1 MELKRSLVAGIMN
14 KDLDER
20 LIPDGQYRDAMNVT
34 VGTSEGSDVGAL
46 SNELGNTKV
55 SGLAAAATAFSG
67 SSFSLA
73 GAKTIG
79 SISVPSEF
87 LVFWFVKAVGGNII
101 ASYNELTGLTSV
113 LVMDT
118 RAGAANVLN
127 FNTQYL
133 ITGVNYISDLLFWT
147 DGLNPP
153 RRIDTKT
160 NYGFNTFTEEEI
172 NVIVKPPLTAP
183 TLALK
188 TDDSQ
193 TNNITD
199 KFLYFSYR
207 YKYQNNEYSSLA
219 PFSEVAFFPKDF
231 QYDYGTGSNKSMVNF
246 YNAVDVSFNIGSS
259 IVKEIQLVFK
269 DAAGLNVNVI
279 DNFSRQDIVSGKI
292 SAVSLSGTTAT
303 LNGFSNNKI
312 YSVLPANQLTRLFD
326 NVPLKAK
333 AQELI
338 GSRLIYGNYTQ
349 FYNIVDIAKGA
360 IQMNYGIEV
369 VPENRAS
376 GSYVIGEPVK
386 TMRSDR
392 DYEIGIC
399 YVDAYGRMSTVLTT
413 VENSV
418 YIGPENSD
426 TGNKL
431 VLTINNEAPDF
442 ATKYRVMIKQNK
454 GSYYNIFPTLF
465 YTDGPFVYMKINESD
480 VDKVKSNDYI
490 VIKADSAGITYS
502 AEQYKVLEVDTK
514 PKDFL
519 NNPSKPNIEG
529 VYIKIKVDD
538 NFNFLDENI
547 FSYSCTGIGATSA
560 RIDGIYKTT
569 CGFNNAN
576 PLLSRFGYIE
586 NPIFYGSGL
595 NNLGI
600 ENSNNWLAKSDVKDI
615 RYYIE
620 IDGTNTF
627 KYKMFGSS
635 TYVQQGVTIT
645 GGVQNLRDETGT
657 DVIAIRFATV
667 AGHTVKDK
675 WVVNCRS
682 NSGLNYF
689 GDRTSFKTGGIF
701 AKDPIGACAVV
712 PLDLVNNNDLEI
724 KAGATITFQ
733 IDETKVVG
741 GGEQAKQT
749 FVSSSNYSNIE
760 EWFIEDGAYIQF
772 KMLVDG
778 TNKGYKSIYFRRSEQ
793 NSPSNGFFQ
802 FNNGQ
807 RMNQL
812 AQSKVGA
819 VRMFILGYG
828 DAESQGFKDAGD
840 PCKPSIITVDF
851 TITQIDN
858 PVILE
863 TVPDVND
870 ADIYHEVATFGV
882 SNGLHEGNVTTQTRA
897 GAGTSKKSAVVSLDN
912 VYNAFCFRNGVES
925 DRIRDDFNAPLMK
938 YSPRTLSTIENYEQ
952 ESVTNGLT
960 YSGVFRED
968 TGTNRLNEFNLST
981 ANFKY
986 VDRFFGSIQ
995 KLYSRDTDLV
1005 VFQEN
1010 KVSVVLYGKN
1020 LLSDSTGG
1028 GSVTSVPEI
1037 LGTQIA
1043 FPGEY
1048 GISYNPESFAVWGS
1062 DMFFTDARRG
1072 VALRVAG
1079 NAIQEISMQG
1089 MRDWFKDL
1097 FIAGINRQ
1105 KIGVFDPYNQMYV
1118 LASNDDTASAC
1129 ELVVTPS
1136 TLTVDKTS
1144 QSKNI
1149 FDIQSNSGWV
1159 ITNIPVWMTVA
1170 PSSGTGNQDVSADI
1184 AANNTGVSRT
1194 ATLTITASCGVVR
1207 TFTITQTATVIKR
1220 RSTFVIGEPSESG
1233 KVSTQ
1238 KYNYTSSGTAG
1249 YEFNDVVFKPT
1260 EVTLYDTASDVAGI
1274 NGIPAP
1280 GDTVT
1285 VYAYKDA
1292 TSSLDAELNPFIP
1305 TAGNKV
1311 YYLVSNTEYTA
1322 EDYATVLGLATPI
1335 TMSLAGV
1342 EYSGTFVYSAPS
1354 NEQYL
1359 YLIWDYR
1366 NTVSCGSSVSYSGVA
1381 ATTPTIV
1388 NMSANNGR
1396 VSYTYDAQSTPD
1408 RFTISVGGNV
1418 VADSGYVGLNS
1429 LANYNALIA
1438 AGVPASQINLSSPY
1452 NGLVNNSTGTL
1463 SYVKNSTAETVLTVY
1478 SPLSSN
1484 SWTATTACAS
1494 LTSFTL
1500 DTTNGTIANVCS
1512 QTPATT
1518 KYHNA
1523 DGGVVAVG
1531 CTIYNESTGATVYD
1545 GGNAYH
1551 KTGTNLMFVT
1561 SSGVVTEIAS
1571 CVCSE
1576 TAPPIVT
1583 ASDMEF
1589 VVGQV
1594 VNIKVP
1600 ATNSPTSY
1608 NLVSSCSS
1616 FSLYGGSNGAVFY
1629 GANCETGYYETA
1641 TVSGGETVSRCF
1653 ASGTVSKIS
1662 GSSDATLIVTAPCS
1676 GYSLPAGLGFDTA
1689 TGTIV
1694 GTVEGIGDY
1703 QSTFTAT
1710 NCFGTGP
1717 STQITVSSVLNDAP
1731 ATPFDVFINGQATS
1745 AAACALLVLGWDPL
1759 YHNGYYTY
1767 PIVGDTV
1774 YLQARGGNTFDGNN
1788 LWYKINNNQ
1797 SCQISDDGVVLAVFN
1812 CGSTPPTPP
1821 TPPAG
1826 GYYQATLCNSTYSA
1840 VLYDAVVRVI
1850 ANGTIF
1856 KTTDGNC
1863 WTKTADLLPQTA
1875 TFTVP
1880 TTLVTSASCAIC
1892 TGEAPGL
1899 TEVFLTDAGTKAVVC
1914 ASTAYYS
1921 FWTNGVVG
1929 SSGSIYYDS
1938 AGTSLAAPGFYKN
1951 QADLLNAHQWSGTAW
1966 VLTQAC

>member
-1 MELKRSLVAGIMN
+1 MQITRTLVSGIMN

-20 LIPDGQYRDAMNVT
+20 LVPNGQYRDALNVT
-34 VGTSEGSDVGAL
+34 VGTSEEAGVGAVA
-46 SNELGNTKV
+46 NELGNTKA
-55 SGLAAAATAFSG
+55 STLLEAARAFSG
-67 SSFSLA
+67 NNAFSLS

-79 SISVPSEF
+79 SIAVPAEF
-87 LVFWFVKAVGGNII
+87 LIFWFVKATSGNII

-127 FNTQYL
+127 FNVQYL

-183 TLALK
+183 TLVLNSE
-188 TDDSQ
+188 TSQ

-246 YNAVDVSFNIGSS
+246 NNTVDISFDIGSS

-279 DNFSRQDIVSGKI
+279 DNFSREDIVAGTI
-292 SAVSLSGTTAT
+292 SSVSFTSPNAT

-312 YSVLPANQLTRLFD
+312 YGVLPSNQLTRLFD

-349 FYNIVDIAKGA
+349 FYNIVDISKR
-360 IQMNYGIEV
+360 GIKMDYSIRV
-369 VPENRAS
+369 TPENRLS
-376 GSYVIGEPVK
+376 SDYVVGRPVK

-392 DYEIGIC
+392 DYEVGIC

-413 VENSV
+413 VDNSV
-418 YIGPENSD
+418 YIGPEDSD

-442 ATKYRVMIKQNK
+442 ATKYRIMIKQNK
-454 GSYYNIFPTLF
+454 GSYYNIFPTVF
-465 YTDGPFVYMKINESD
+465 YTEGPFVYMKINESD
-480 VDKVKSNDYI
+480 VDKVKANDYV
-490 VIKADSAGITYS
+490 VIKASPTGVTNS
-502 AEQYKVLEVDTK
+502 SEQYKVLEVEVK
-514 PKDFL
+514 QANFL
-519 NNPSKPNIEG
+519 NNTARPNLSG
-529 VYIKIKVDD
+529 VYLKMKIENNTSFNDD
-538 NFNFLDENI
+538 NLFTYKSI
-547 FSYSCTGIGATSA
+547 GKGRTGVGRLLCSKETE
-560 RIDGIYKTT
+560 
-569 CGFNNAN
+569 N
-576 PLLSRFGYIE
+576 PLPERAAFIE
-586 NPIFYGSGL
+586 DPIFYGVGL
-595 NNLGI
+595 NNLSVSFDWISMG
-600 ENSNNWLAKSDVKDI
+600 NTKDI
-615 RYYIE
+615 RYTLT
-620 IDGTNTF
+620 IDGINTF
-627 KYKMFGSS
+627 KYTMFGMSKVLGS
-635 TYVQQGVTIT
+635 KIPIT
-645 GGVQNLRDETGT
+645 GGLQILQDENGRD
-657 DVIAIRFATV
+657 IANIKFATIG
-667 AGHTVKDK
+667 GHTIGDS
-675 WVVNCRS
+675 WRINCRS
-682 NSGLNYF
+682 LNGLNYF
-689 GDRTSFKTGGIF
+689 GDRTAWNGVRDAIGSCAIIPGERPSTGPK
-701 AKDPIGACAVV
+701 AEEDLPIR
-712 PLDLVNNNDLEI
+712 
-724 KAGATITFQ
+724 AGAIITIK
-733 IDETKVVG
+733 IDETKVAG
-741 GGEQAKQT
+741 GADQPLQT
-749 FVSSSNYSNIE
+749 FISSNSYANIE
-760 EWFIEDGAYIQF
+760 EWFIEDGAYKQF
-772 KMLVDG
+772 VILSNGNM
-778 TNKGYKSIYFRRSEQ
+778 GYKSIFFRRSHDFKYKD
-793 NSPSNGFFQ
+793 NV
-802 FNNGQ
+802 
-807 RMNQL
+807 NQ
-812 AQSKVGA
+812 AKQSLRGA

-828 DAESQGFKDAGD
+828 NTPGTTTDCERSLL
-840 PCKPSIITVDF
+840 TVDF
-851 TITQIDN
+851 SITQVEK

-863 TVPDVND
+863 TVPDSND

-882 SNGLHEGNVTTQTRA
+882 TNGLHAGSAIDGSLNQTRA
-897 GAGTSKKSAVVSLDN
+897 IAGTAKKSAVVSLDN

-952 ESVTNGLT
+952 ESVINGLT
-960 YSGVFRED
+960 YSGVFRGD

-995 KLYSRDTDLV
+995 KLYARDTNLI
-1005 VFQEN
+1005 VFQED
-1010 KVSVVLYGKN
+1010 KISTVLYGKN

-1028 GSVTSVPEI
+1028 GAIASVPEV
-1037 LGTQIA
+1037 LGTQIS
-1043 FPGEY
+1043 FVGEY
-1048 GISYNPESFAVWGS
+1048 GISFNPESFATWGN

-1072 VALRVAG
+1072 VVLTISG
-1079 NAIQEISMQG
+1079 NNLGEISVQG
-1089 MRDWFKDL
+1089 MKDWFRDL
-1097 FIAGINRQ
+1097 FITGTNKQ
-1105 KIGVFDPYNQMYV
+1105 KIGVLDPYNQMYV
-1118 LASNDDTASAC
+1118 LASNDNTASAC

-1136 TLTVDKTS
+1136 SLTVDKTG

-1159 ITNIPVWMTVA
+1159 ITNIPAWMTIS
-1170 PSSGTGNQDVSADI
+1170 PSSGTGNQDVIAVI
-1184 AANNTGVSRT
+1184 AANNTGTSRT
-1194 ATLTITASCGVVR
+1194 ATLTITATCGVVR
-1207 TFTITQTATVIKR
+1207 TFAITQTATVLRR
-1220 RSTFVIGEPSESG
+1220 RSTFVIGDPSESG

-1249 YEFNDVVFKPT
+1249 YEFNDVVFKT
-1260 EVTLYDTASDVAGI
+1260 NNVTLYDTAADVAGT

-1285 VYAYKDA
+1285 VFAYKAA

-1311 YYLVSNTEYTA
+1311 YYLVSNVEYTA
-1322 EDYATVLGLATPI
+1322 EDYVTVLSLATPI

-1342 EYSGTFVYSAPS
+1342 EYSGTFVYSDPS
-1354 NEQYL
+1354 NELYL

-1388 NMSANNGR
+1388 NMGANNGR

-1438 AGVPASQINLSSPY
+1438 AGVSASEISLVFPY
-1452 NGLVNNSTGTL
+1452 DGLVNNSTGTL
-1463 SYVKNSTAETVLTVY
+1463 GYVKSSPAETVLTVY

-1484 SWTATTACAS
+1484 SWTSTTACAS

-1512 QTPATT
+1512 QTPSTT

-1523 DGGVVAVG
+1523 DGGVVSVG
-1531 CTIYNESTGATVYD
+1531 STIYNESTGATVYN

-1551 KTGTNLMFVT
+1551 KTGTSLMFVT
-1561 SSGVVTEIAS
+1561 SSGVVTEITS
-1571 CVCSE
+1571 CVCAE

-1583 ASDMEF
+1583 ASNMEL

-1600 ATNSPTSY
+1600 ATNNPTSY
-1608 NLVSSCSS
+1608 TLVSSCSS
-1616 FSLYGGSNGAVFY
+1616 FSLFGGSEGAVYY
-1629 GANCETGYYETA
+1629 GANCDTGYYETIV
-1641 TVSGGETVSRCF
+1641 VSGGETATRCF
-1653 ASGTVSKIS
+1653 ASGTVTKIS
-1662 GSSDATLIVTAPCS
+1662 GAADATLTVAGACS
-1676 GYSLPAGLGFDTA
+1676 GYSLPDGLEFEPS
-1689 TGTIV
+1689 TGAISGV
-1694 GTVEGIGDY
+1694 VEGIGDY
-1703 QSTFTAT
+1703 QSIFTAT

-1717 STQITVSSVLNDAP
+1717 YTQVVISSVVNDTP
-1731 ATPFDVFINGQATS
+1731 AIPFDVFINGQATS
-1745 AAACALLVLGWDPL
+1745 ASACALLVLGWDPL

-1774 YLQARGGNTFDGNN
+1774 YLQARGGNMFDGNN

-1797 SCQISDDGVVLAVFN
+1797 SIQISDDGAVTAVFN

-1826 GYYQATLCNSTYSA
+1826 NYYTAVLCNSTYSA
-1840 VLYDAVVRVI
+1840 VLYDAVSRVVTS
-1850 ANGTIF
+1850 GTKL

-1863 WTKTADLLPQTA
+1863 WTVGASILPITT
-1875 TFTVP
+1875 TFNIP
-1880 TTLVTSASCAIC
+1880 TTIVTFASCATC
-1892 TGEAPGL
+1892 TGTAPAL
-1899 TEVFLTDAGTKAVVC
+1899 TEVFLTDSGTKSAVC
-1914 ASTAYYS
+1914 ASPNYYS
-1921 FWTNGVVG
+1921 YWTNGTVG
-1929 SSGSIYYDS
+1929 TSGTLYMNSSGS
-1938 AGTSLAAPGFYKN
+1938 TVAPSGYYKN
-1951 QADLLNAHQWSGTAW
+1951 QAAPANAHYWNGTAW
-1966 VLTQAC
+1966 TLTEAC